1 MRVPTALIAVLVA
14 FAATTT
20 TAADDSQGACLDSQR
35 CTESEVRELIKSA
48 SRSATSDEGE
58 RSRRLAADGHDKG
71 AAGTLSTDEALTTLW
86 LLICGVLVFFMQCG
100 FAMVE
105 SGSVRHHSVKSIL
118 LKNLL
123 DPCFAALGFWLFGY
137 GFAYGQAEGGG
148 NGFIGSNRFALSNF
162 EDRDTYAN
170 FFFQFAFAATAATI
184 LSGAVAE
191 RCTVIAFCLYSLTLA
206 SLVYPGECCF
216 LRPPLSQ
223 PLAEPAFAD
232 APLPRYPPLLLVV
245 VHWVWAGDGF
255 LSAANT
261 SPLADVGMVDFAGS
275 GVVHMTGGLA
285 ALIGAKVLRPRA
297 GAWKTYATVSV
308 ASLRLPLCH
317 NLFRSSIHA

>member
-1 MRVPTALIAVLVA
+1 MRPTALIISVLVA

-48 SRSATSDEGE
+48 SRPTEGE

-71 AAGTLSTDEALTTLW
+71 AAETLSTDEALTTLW

-123 DPCFAALGFWLFGY
+123 DPCFAALGFWLVGY

-148 NGFIGSNRFALSNF
+148 NGFIGSNRFALRNF

-206 SLVYPGECCF
+206 SVVYPGECCF
-216 LRPPLSQ
+216 LRPPLLQIQILLTPPQ
-223 PLAEPAFAD
+223 PPAF
-232 APLPRYPPLLLVV
+232 
-245 VHWVWAGDGF
+245 F
-255 LSAANT
+255 
-261 SPLADVGMVDFAGS
+261 
-275 GVVHMTGGLA
+275 
-285 ALIGAKVLRPRA
+285 
-297 GAWKTYATVSV
+297 
-308 ASLRLPLCH
+308 
-317 NLFRSSIHA
+317 